1 MSLLKNFIKKIK
13 NIKVLRS
20 KMIMILAAI
29 SAALFSFVMIISIK
43 IYREYDVELLKNQIE
58 NGYSVS
64 LLDENENI
72 IGVYINKEEQW
83 HIKSPYKIPENLK
96 LSVLTFEDK
105 NFDKHNGIDFL
116 ALMRAIKNNFLGKKK
131 SGASTIT
138 MQVAKII
145 SPKQRNYSNKFREMI
160 ASIKLENNMTKEEI
174 LSLYLNNAPY
184 GGNIVG
190 YGTASELYFRK
201 KPEKLTWAEA
211 ALLAVLPNSP
221 GLINVERNSEALI
234 EKRNNLLKRLH
245 EKKYMDDTQYRLSVN
260 EPIPKTRYPFKN
272 LAPHLGRRL
281 SRGNPDKIFHTTID
295 GPFQERIEK
304 VVKDYADFTAI
315 EGISNISLLIIEN
328 ETNNVKVYVGSQ
340 DFLDFDKNGQVDG
353 IIAKRS
359 PGSILKPFLYALSID
374 QGLVAPQS
382 KVPDVPLY
390 FSNFSPQNA
399 SKRYSGMV
407 EMRQALIRSLN
418 IPFVHLLQ
426 EYGDDKFFYFLKDAV
441 EFNEDNPDQ
450 YGLSLILGTKEMSPE
465 EVGIL
470 YSGLANYGRFKKL
483 NYLQNN
489 SNEEATGKKL
499 ISSGASYLTLQ
510 TIKNLSRPGITDYYR
525 WRNPISWKTGTSYG
539 RRDAW
544 ACGVTPEYTVI
555 VWVGNFTGASNNNLS
570 GVVSAGRLL
579 FNVFN
584 EISIKNN
591 NFDRPE
597 DLYTIKVDKLT
608 GYRNEFPQVETQD
621 ILYPRSA
628 KPLKLSPYYK
638 RIFVNDVDEEI
649 DSRSPDFINRK
660 EKIVINYPLEVIN
673 YLIREN
679 MDVSS
684 IYDENLVSKRTIK
697 IIYPTNN
704 LSILL
709 PKDFD
714 GENNVIVKIANIRN
728 QDVYWYLDNEFLGKD
743 KEYQKE
749 IKIPNGERVITI
761 MSETGEIE
769 RVRFNIQRTQ

>member
-1 MSLLKNFIKKIK
+1 MQNIKNSKLLKFKVVKITTIILTVLFLFILI
-13 NIKVLRS
+13 
-20 KMIMILAAI
+20 
-29 SAALFSFVMIISIK
+29 FSIK
-43 IYREYDVELLKNQIE
+43 IYNDYDLDTLKNQVE
-58 NGYSVS
+58 NNYSVS

-72 IGVYINKEEQW
+72 IGVYINKGEQW
-83 HIKSPYKIPENLK
+83 HIKSPYQIPENLK
-96 LSVLTFEDK
+96 KAVLTYEDK
-105 NFDKHNGIDFL
+105 NFDKHHGIDIW
-116 ALMRAIKNNFLGKKK
+116 AMMRAIKNNFLGKKK

-138 MQVAKII
+138 MQAAKLI
-145 SPKQRNYSNKFREMI
+145 SPKKRNYSNKYREMI
-160 ASIKLENNMTKEEI
+160 ASTKLENNLTKEEI

-211 ALLAVLPNSP
+211 SLLAVLPNSP
-221 GLINVERNSEALI
+221 GLINVEKNSNKLI
-234 EKRNNLLKRLH
+234 EKRNGLLKKLH
-245 EKKYMDDTQYRLSVN
+245 EKNYIDENQYRLSIN

-281 SRGNPDKIFHTTID
+281 SQEKPDKIFHTTID
-295 GPFQERIEK
+295 GSFQERIEK
-304 VVKDYADFTAI
+304 VVKDYADFTET
-315 EGISNISLLIIEN
+315 EGIANISLLIIEN
-328 ETNNVKVYVGSQ
+328 KTNNVKVYIGSQ
-340 DFLDFDKNGQVDG
+340 DFLDFNKNGQVDG

-374 QGLVAPQS
+374 QGIIAPQS

-399 SKRYSGMV
+399 NKRYSGMI
-407 EMRQALIRSLN
+407 EMHQALIRSLN

-426 EYGDDKFFYFLKDAV
+426 EYGEDRFFYFLKDAV
-441 EFNEDNPDQ
+441 EFPEDNPSQ

-465 EVGIL
+465 EIGIL

-483 NYLQNN
+483 NYLQSDSENN
-489 SNEEATGKKL
+489 EDSGKKL

-510 TIKNLSRPGITDYYR
+510 TIKNLSRPGVTNYYR
-525 WRNPISWKTGTSYG
+525 WKNPISWKTGTSYG

-555 VWVGNFTGASNNNLS
+555 AWVGNFTGTSSNNLS

-591 NFDRPE
+591 NFLRPE
-597 DLYTIKVDKLT
+597 DLHLIKVDKLT
-608 GYRNEFPQVETQD
+608 GYRNEFHQVETKE
-621 ILYPRSA
+621 ILYPKSA

-638 RIFVNDVDEEI
+638 KIFVNDKDEEI
-649 DSRSPDFINRK
+649 DSRSPDFINKK
-660 EKIVINYPLEVIN
+660 EKILVNYPLEVIN
-673 YLIREN
+673 YLIMEN

-684 IYDENLVSKRTIK
+684 IYDEKFVSKKTIK
-697 IIYPTNN
+697 IVYPTNN

-714 GENNVIVKIANIRN
+714 GEKNIIVKIANIKN
-728 QDVYWYLDNEFLGKD
+728 QEIYWYLDNEFLGKD
-743 KEYQKE
+743 KKFQKE
-749 IKIPNGERVITI
+749 MKIPNGEHTITI
-761 MSETGEIE
+761 MSQEGELE
-769 RVRFNIQRTQ
+769 RVKFNIQRTQ